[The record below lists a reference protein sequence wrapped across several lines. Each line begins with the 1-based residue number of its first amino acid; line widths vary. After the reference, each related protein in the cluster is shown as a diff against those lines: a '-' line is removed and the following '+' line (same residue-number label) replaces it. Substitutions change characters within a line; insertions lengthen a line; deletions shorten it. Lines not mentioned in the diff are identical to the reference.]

1 MLINE
6 PASFIATFVE
16 TLNDSLRFLKP
27 EAALTALQRQW
38 LSFCLTGIL
47 LTNSICRSKF
57 ERTFLGKYTIS
68 GLSWMFRQ
76 GKIARN
82 HLLIASVKLILM
94 RYDITEGQL
103 VIDETDRS
111 RSKSTK
117 RIHKT
122 YKQKDKTTGGY
133 VNGQT
138 IVLLL
143 LVTESVTIPVGFVFY
158 KPDPVLSSW
167 KKEDAKLKKQGVP
180 KKDRP
185 PKPMRNPDYPTKLQS
200 ALHLLYEFAEHH
212 SDIKVTAIMADA
224 LYSES
229 SFMDE
234 ASRIFSG
241 VQTISQLRKNQNIFF
256 KGNKKSVEKYF
267 NVTNKGVEEV
277 IIVRGGREVK
287 VTISSARLKVDAHG
301 KKRFVIA
308 IKYEGEE
315 DYRYLVA
322 TDLSWR
328 TLDIAQAYTLRWLVE
343 VFFEDWKLYEGWGR
357 EARQFDE
364 EGAVRGLILSLLS
377 DHALLL
383 HPEQA
388 ARVENKL
395 PAYTVG
401 SLQRLARMDSLSQF
415 IKSILQHQNPSEK
428 LKEIAKIIKD
438 IFQLIPSAKH
448 MSGRDLGRLEPTPAL
463 QYKMS

>member
-6 PASFIATFVE
+6 PASFIETFVE
-16 TLNDSLRFLKP
+16 NLNDSLKSARP
-27 EAALTALQRQW
+27 EAALTTSQRRW

-47 LTNSICRSKF
+47 LTNSICWSKF
-57 ERTFLGKYTIS
+57 ERTFLGKYTIG

-76 GKIARN
+76 GKIAWSL
-82 HLLIASVKLILM
+82 LLIASVSLILM
-94 RYDITEGQL
+94 RYGITEGQL

-122 YKQKDKTTGGY
+122 YRQKDKATGGY

-158 KPDPVLSSW
+158 KPDPVLFAW
-167 KKEDAKLKKQGVP
+167 RKKDAELKKQGVP
-180 KKDRP
+180 KKDRTP
-185 PKPMRNPDYPTKLQS
+185 EPMRHPDYPTKLRL
-200 ALHLLYEFAEHH
+200 ALHLLYEFAKYH

-224 LYSES
+224 LYGEG

-234 ASRIFSG
+234 ASCIFGG
-241 VQTISQLRKNQNIFF
+241 VQTVSQLRKNQNIFF
-256 KGNKKSVEKYF
+256 KGQKKNVEQYF
-267 NVTNKGVEEV
+267 NLTNKGVQEV
-277 IIVRGGREVK
+277 LTVRGGQEVR
-287 VTISSARLKVDAHG
+287 VTVSSARLKVDAHG

-308 IKYEGEE
+308 VKYDGEE

-328 TLDIAQAYTLRWLVE
+328 TPDIAQAYTLRWLVE

-364 EGAVRGLILSLLS
+364 EGAVRGLILSLLL

-383 HPEQA
+383 HPEQT
-388 ARVENKL
+388 ARLENKL

-401 SLQRLARMDSLSQF
+401 SLQRLAQIDSLLEF
-415 IKSILQHQNPSEK
+415 VKSILQHRNPGEK
-428 LKEIAKIIKD
+428 LKEIAKVVKD
-438 IFQLIPSAKH
+438 LFQLIPSAKH

-463 QYKMS
+463 QYKM